1 MDPYGYNQQ
10 PARRGGGLK
19 LLPILLFAGYLVYY
33 YFSMEK
39 SVVPVTGRTQRVDM
53 SREQEMALGFQSYQ
67 QVLQQERVAR
77 GPMADKLKEIGH
89 KLAAASDDKNYQWE
103 FNLLESE
110 QVNAFALPGGKVAY
124 YTGLLRIT
132 NTESQVAAVLGHE
145 IGHVLARHG
154 AERMAQQKLVQ
165 IGTMAAGMA
174 VGDMDS
180 GMQRTVMGAL
190 GLGAQFGVLL
200 PFSRGNENE
209 ADHIGLMLA
218 ARACYDPREAPKL
231 WEKMSEAGGGGQ
243 KPAEFMSTHP
253 SDATRIQKLNELMP
267 EALAEREKYC
277 GGR

>member
-1 MDPYGYNQQ
+1 MNPYGDQQ

-19 LLPILLFAGYLVYY
+19 LLPILLFAGYLAYY
-33 YFSMEK
+33 YFSNQQT
-39 SVVPVTGRTQRVDM
+39 VPMTGRKQLVDI

-67 QVLQQERVAR
+67 QVLQQERVAT
-77 GPMADKLKEIGH
+77 GPMADKLKQIGN
-89 KLAAASDDKNYQWE
+89 KLVAVSDDKNYQWE
-103 FNLLESE
+103 FNLLDSAE
-110 QVNAFALPGGKVAY
+110 VNAFALPGGKVAY
-124 YTGLLRIT
+124 YAGLLKVT

-145 IGHVLARHG
+145 IGHVIARHG

-200 PFSRGNENE
+200 PFSRNHENE

-218 ARACYDPREAPKL
+218 ARACFDPREAPKL
-231 WEKMSEAGGGGQ
+231 WEKMSEAHGGGAR
-243 KPAEFMSTHP
+243 PAEFMSTHP
-253 SDATRIQKLNELMP
+253 ADATRIQRLTELMP
-267 EALAEREKYC
+267 QALAEREKYC

>member
-10 PARRGGGLK
+10 PARRGGGMK
-19 LLPILLFAGYLVYY
+19 LLPVLLFAGYLAYY

-39 SVVPVTGRTQRVDM
+39 TTVPVTGRTHRVDM
-53 SREQEMALGFQSYQ
+53 SREQETALGFQSYQ
-67 QVLQQERVAR
+67 QVLQQEHVAA
-77 GPMADKLKEIGH
+77 GPAASMLKEIGR
-89 KLAAASDDKNYQWE
+89 KLVAVSDDKNYQWE
-103 FNLLESE
+103 FNLLDSPE
-110 QVNAFALPGGKVAY
+110 VNAFALPGGKVAY
-124 YTGLLRIT
+124 YSGLLKIT

-145 IGHVLARHG
+145 IGHVVARHG

-180 GMQRTVMGAL
+180 GTQRAVMGAL

-200 PFSRGNENE
+200 PFSRRDENE
-209 ADHIGLMLA
+209 ADHIGLVLA
-218 ARACYDPREAPKL
+218 ARACFDPREAPKL
-231 WEKMSEAGGGGQ
+231 WEKMSESHGGGAR
-243 KPAEFMSTHP
+243 PAEFMSTHP
-253 SDATRIQKLNELMP
+253 ADATRIQKLNELMP